1 MPRIPLLAGNWKMF
15 PTLAEA
21 TERARGISSPTI
33 PPDRQ
38 VMIAPPTPCLYGV
51 GEVLA
56 QTDVIL
62 ASQNICWEEKGAF
75 TGEISPAMLKEAGGT
90 MAIIGHSERRQI
102 FRETDELVNTRLRG
116 ALKHDITPVLCIGE
130 TLTERENE
138 QTMDILKG
146 QLLKGLADVATASG
160 AEIIVA
166 YEPVWAIGTGK
177 TASSAQAQEAHAFIR
192 TVLAD
197 IFDKTIAEQIRI
209 LYGGSVNPTT
219 VDELMSQPD
228 VDGALVGG
236 AALQIDSFLRIINF
250 TA

>member
-1 MPRIPLLAGNWKMF
+1 MQRTPLLAGNWKMF

-21 TERARGISSPTI
+21 SELAHGIAAKPV
-33 PPDRQ
+33 PNGRE
-38 VMIAPPTPCLYGV
+38 VMIAPPAPCLHGV
-51 GEVLA
+51 GTILA
-56 QTDVIL
+56 DTDIIL

-75 TGEISPAMLKEAGGT
+75 TGEISPTMLKEAGGT

-102 FRETDELVNTRLRG
+102 FKETDTMVNTRLLG
-116 ALKHDITPVLCIGE
+116 ALKHGITPVLCIGE
-130 TLTERENE
+130 TLTEREKE

-146 QLLKGLADVATASG
+146 QLINGLKEVSHESG
-160 AEIIVA
+160 SKIIVA

-177 TASSAQAQEAHAFIR
+177 TASSAQAQEAHAFVR

-197 IFDKTIAEQIRI
+197 IFDKTVAEQIRV

-236 AALQIDSFLRIINF
+236 AALQVDSFLRIINF
-250 TA
+250 EA